1 MNSEKT
7 ENMNG
12 VVEMFD
18 SFGGQ
23 LALAPVPVN
32 NTLNK
37 SIKQSVSWRRNS
49 KHTQQNIQ
57 LVMSIFTVFTV

>member
-37 SIKQSVSWRRNS
+37 SIK
-49 KHTQQNIQ
+49 
-57 LVMSIFTVFTV
+57 